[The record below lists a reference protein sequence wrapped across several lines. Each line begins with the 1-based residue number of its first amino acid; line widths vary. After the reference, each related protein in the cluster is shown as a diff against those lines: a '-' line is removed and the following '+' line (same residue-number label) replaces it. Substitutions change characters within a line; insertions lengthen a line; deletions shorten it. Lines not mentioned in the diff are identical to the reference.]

1 MKDDSPRLDLT
12 MFVLLLFASIVGGT
26 AATLTYLSTSQLP
39 QALLAGGAALG
50 AAFLWGRAVIKPPK
64 TR

>member
-1 MKDDSPRLDLT
+1 